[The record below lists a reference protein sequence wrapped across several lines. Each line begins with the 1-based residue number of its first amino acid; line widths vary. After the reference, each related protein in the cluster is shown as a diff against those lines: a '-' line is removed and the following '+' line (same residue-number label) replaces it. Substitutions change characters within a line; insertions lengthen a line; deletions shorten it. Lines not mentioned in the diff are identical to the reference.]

1 MELSL
6 LTALVRPFFSFVD
19 TSELL
24 IWSVLDKTD
33 LNTWRTKTKVTT
45 EFLKVLFC
53 IFLIVSVIMLVNML
67 VALLTKTYDNI
78 TVSSVVARLG
88 GGGVL
93 PYNVIYWEAPPQMG
107 TFFRLQIYEW
117 VRVSLNEVYER
128 VGKSV
133 IWPVKIRQK
142 AQKG

>member
-6 LTALVRPFFSFVD
+6 LTALVRPFFSFVN

-33 LNTWRTKTKVTT
+33 LNKWEAETKVTT
-45 EFLKVLFC
+45 QFVKVLFC

-78 TVSSVVARLG
+78 TVSSVVAKWG
-88 GGGVL
+88 GGGGGGITPL
-93 PYNVIYWEAPPQMG
+93 WCY
-107 TFFRLQIYEW
+107 L
-117 VRVSLNEVYER
+117 
-128 VGKSV
+128 VGGSV
-133 IWPVKIRQK
+133 PNGYLFQASGI
-142 AQKG
+142 

>member
-6 LTALVRPFFSFVD
+6 LTALVRPFFSFVN

-33 LNTWRTKTKVTT
+33 LNKWEAKTKVTT
-45 EFLKVLFC
+45 QFVKVLFC

-78 TVSSVVARLG
+78 TVSSVVAKGGGG

-93 PYNVIYWEAPPQMG
+93 PYNVIY
-107 TFFRLQIYEW
+107 
-117 VRVSLNEVYER
+117 
-128 VGKSV
+128 
-133 IWPVKIRQK
+133 
-142 AQKG
+142 

>member
-6 LTALVRPFFSFVD
+6 LTALVRPFFSFVN

-33 LNTWRTKTKVTT
+33 LNKWEAKTKVTT
-45 EFLKVLFC
+45 QFVKVLFC

-78 TVSSVVARLG
+78 TVSSVVAKG
-88 GGGVL
+88 GGGEYTPIMLSNERHRPKTV
-93 PYNVIYWEAPPQMG
+93 PFSG
-107 TFFRLQIYEW
+107 FRYM
-117 VRVSLNEVYER
+117 SGY
-128 VGKSV
+128 GFH
-133 IWPVKIRQK
+133 
-142 AQKG
+142 

>member
-6 LTALVRPFFSFVD
+6 LTALVRPFFSFVN

-24 IWSVLDKTD
+24 IWSVLDKTE
-33 LNTWRTKTKVTT
+33 LNKWEAKTKVTT
-45 EFLKVLFC
+45 RFVDVLFC

-78 TVSSVVARLG
+78 TVSSVVA

-93 PYNVIYWEAPPQMG
+93 PHNVIYWEAPPHMG
-107 TFFRLQIYEW
+107 TFFRLQVYEW
-117 VRVSLNEVYER
+117 VRVSLNEVHER

-133 IWPVKIRQK
+133 IRSVKIRQK

>member
-6 LTALVRPFFSFVD
+6 LTALVRPFLSFVN

-24 IWSVLDKTD
+24 IWSVLDKTE
-33 LNTWRTKTKVTT
+33 LNKWEAKTKVTT
-45 EFLKVLFC
+45 KFVNVLFC

-78 TVSSVVARLG
+78 TVSSVVARG
-88 GGGVL
+88 EFFA
-93 PYNVIYWEAPPQMG
+93 YNVIYWEAPPEMG
-107 TFFRLQIYEW
+107 TFLRLQVYEW
-117 VRVSLNEVYER
+117 IRVSLSEVYER

-133 IWPVKIRQK
+133 IRSVKIRQK

>member
-6 LTALVRPFFSFVD
+6 LTALVRPFFSFVN

-33 LNTWRTKTKVTT
+33 LNKWEAKTKVTT
-45 EFLKVLFC
+45 QFVKVLFC

-78 TVSSVVARLG
+78 TVSSVVAKG
-88 GGGVL
+88 GGGGEYTPIML
-93 PYNVIYWEAPPQMG
+93 Y
-107 TFFRLQIYEW
+107 TEW
-117 VRVSLNEVYER
+117 LRP
-128 VGKSV
+128 KSV
-133 IWPVKIRQK
+133 PFSGFRYMS
-142 AQKG
+142 GYGFH